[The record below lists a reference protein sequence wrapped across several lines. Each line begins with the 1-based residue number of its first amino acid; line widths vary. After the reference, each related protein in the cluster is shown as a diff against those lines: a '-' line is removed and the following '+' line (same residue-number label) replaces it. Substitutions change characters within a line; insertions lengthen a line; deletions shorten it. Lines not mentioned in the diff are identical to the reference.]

1 VETLY
6 PAASHK
12 PCRAAAQVEELALAL
27 AQDGATEAAEA
38 AFGQLLPALL
48 AWCRPSD
55 RLHAALLP
63 HTLDAAC
70 ALLQQ
75 CGRTTGAST
84 GAVVCGLLR
93 AGPRRCRMTLQ
104 RQGPLTLAYGCHDS
118 MDFPGFLYLLR
129 SRARA
134 RSCPPLGGMEGSA
147 AAELRII
154 GDQQQRQ
161 ARAPRDGCQEGP
173 FRTLSAMFALDWRHL

>member
-12 PCRAAAQVEELALAL
+12 PCRAAAPGEELALAL

-134 RSCPPLGGMEGSA
+134 RA
-147 AAELRII
+147 AAR
-154 GDQQQRQ
+154 RWAAWRA
-161 ARAPRDGCQEGP
+161 ARRPSCASSATSSSARRARRVTVAKKVP
-173 FRTLSAMFALDWRHL
+173 FGR

>member
-1 VETLY
+1 MQGGGQCKKVAAPHTQLHTTEALY
-6 PAASHK
+6 PAALWK
-12 PCRAAAQVEELALAL
+12 PCTLLPHTNPAARPRRWRR
-27 AQDGATEAAEA
+27 G
-38 AFGQLLPALL
+38 LPALL

-134 RSCPPLGGMEGSA
+134 RA
-147 AAELRII
+147 AAR
-154 GDQQQRQ
+154 RWAAWRA
-161 ARAPRDGCQEGP
+161 ARRPSCASSATSSSARRARRVTVAKKVP
-173 FRTLSAMFALDWRHL
+173 FGR

>member
-1 VETLY
+1 METLY

-134 RSCPPLGGMEGSA
+134 RA
-147 AAELRII
+147 AAR
-154 GDQQQRQ
+154 RWAAWRA
-161 ARAPRDGCQEGP
+161 ARRPSCASSATSSSARRARRVTVAKKVP
-173 FRTLSAMFALDWRHL
+173 FGR